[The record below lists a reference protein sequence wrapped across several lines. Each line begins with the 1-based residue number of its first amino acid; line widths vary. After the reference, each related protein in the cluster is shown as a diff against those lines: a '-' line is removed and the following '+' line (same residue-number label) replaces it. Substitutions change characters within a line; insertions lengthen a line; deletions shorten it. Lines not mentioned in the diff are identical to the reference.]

1 MKTRLPKVLLT
12 ALLSISSY
20 TIQAAPYYD
29 SINGIIAVETGSIAY
44 IPESV
49 KPTLSHSVAKD
60 GEGTLTYTG
69 TGTFY
74 SSLYVREGEMQIG
87 NGTTD
92 TSIKF
97 DPAGYFPN
105 KRPDLGTEGRYI
117 AMQIGGKDA
126 IVRFNKANATSV
138 ETGYGVG
145 GANGNGTLI
154 IENGSN
160 VDLSGANMFNMG
172 DISLEEMTDPSTG
185 IPDGYNNAST
195 SSIGGT
201 VADATDLYKG
211 NYSTARN
218 GSGAI
223 FGRADILVTGNSRF
237 NIAYGN
243 VWMGEAT
250 LVVEG
255 SGTVVQVGTA
265 ANGNRF
271 LMGLGNESTA
281 EVVVKNKAIMEI
293 YAASTCE
300 LGYGRNSTALITVDG
315 DSSLIVHGNGSV
327 YMGWMD
333 DGVNTQ
339 LSATN
344 GSSIDFTDNHIYL
357 GRAAWVAVN
366 SSALVSTDDS
376 SRINAK
382 KITMEDGGSIR
393 NNGQIQIAEFV
404 ISGGS
409 LTNDGIILITD
420 KLKLDNRTTVSLN
433 LTSANQ
439 QQAILTLGKNATVE
453 TGEQI
458 TFNVTG
464 TENIKSGTSFV
475 LLSNDNQLQ
484 TENITLTGTQA
495 SIKDVDGVTVI
506 TLLEDI
512 FVARDPLAD
521 VLGAAAWGVQKSSQA
536 FTGTLWGGRTNAV
549 VLNTTYDAK
558 GGALPVAKT
567 IAWGTAYGQFSEI
580 NSCCDA
586 AGTDYNIYGAAIG
599 AEHQF
604 ASGRSIGAAIGY
616 DWGKVSPFHA
626 AAFDQ
631 ESKHAAMYGRAA
643 QWMLGTKGVLAVDL
657 AAAVGQTES
666 ELPAGDVEQD
676 SLQLNARVSYIRS
689 ISDKT
694 SVSAFA
700 GLQYYA
706 QSDDATANVK
716 VGTAQ
721 YLRTLAG
728 VGINHAVTAKATVFA
743 EASVYNDAMRHN
755 PEVIVDGFSYGVA
768 NPGRLGGTITAG
780 AAYDINDEWTLRG
793 SYSFDAA
800 KHSTEHSVNAGA
812 IYKF

>member
-1 MKTRLPKVLLT
+1 MKTRLPKSLLV
-12 ALLSISSY
+12 ALLATLGIGTATAQEVDGITKEISSSQTSSETLSIY
-20 TIQAAPYYD
+20 NNGNLLITNGAEYDMTDAGTFQINSGGKLTVTDGSFKGGSNNFWLYCGEISVEGDNSTVEVCRGTSAQNYRVLVGLSPNPADINVMNGGIFVSSASQFVSNFYSNSVVNINVDGAGSSFTQTEKTVRALYYPIGSSGRWEWHDQSYKADGSVHRYGGYYD
-29 SINGIIAVETGSIAY
+29 VESTLGASQKDTQGPTITYLCDSGTDKSGCHYDARDNVTTNIKVTNGGLVDFQSVVTYVGSFLDRNAQYNNKQLNLTVDKYSTLSFNRLEIYANTNISNNGGSILVNGDMNIY
-44 IPESV
+44 
-49 KPTLSHSVAKD
+49 T
-60 GEGTLTYTG
+60 GCTLTIN
-69 TGTFY
+69 
-74 SSLYVREGEMQIG
+74 L
-87 NGTTD
+87 
-92 TSIKF
+92 
-97 DPAGYFPN
+97 
-105 KRPDLGTEGRYI
+105 
-117 AMQIGGKDA
+117 
-126 IVRFNKANATSV
+126 
-138 ETGYGVG
+138 
-145 GANGNGTLI
+145 
-154 IENGSN
+154 
-160 VDLSGANMFNMG
+160 
-172 DISLEEMTDPSTG
+172 
-185 IPDGYNNAST
+185 
-195 SSIGGT
+195 
-201 VADATDLYKG
+201 
-211 NYSTARN
+211 
-218 GSGAI
+218 
-223 FGRADILVTGNSRF
+223 
-237 NIAYGN
+237 
-243 VWMGEAT
+243 
-250 LVVEG
+250 
-255 SGTVVQVGTA
+255 TA
-265 ANGNRF
+265 ANANK
-271 LMGLGNESTA
+271 
-281 EVVVKNKAIMEI
+281 EVITLNNGATISIKSWKDSIVDS
-293 YAASTCE
+293 AAT
-300 LGYGRNSTALITVDG
+300 R
-315 DSSLIVHGNGSV
+315 
-327 YMGWMD
+327 
-333 DGVNTQ
+333 
-339 LSATN
+339 ATN
-344 GSSIDFTDNHIYL
+344 DT
-357 GRAAWVAVN
+357 V
-366 SSALVSTDDS
+366 T
-376 SRINAK
+376 IN
-382 KITMEDGGSIR
+382 
-393 NNGQIQIAEFV
+393 
-404 ISGGS
+404 
-409 LTNDGIILITD
+409 IIGAQNMT
-420 KLKLDNRTTVSLN
+420 
-433 LTSANQ
+433 
-439 QQAILTLGKNATVE
+439 
-453 TGEQI
+453 
-458 TFNVTG
+458 
-464 TENIKSGTSFV
+464 SGTSFILFNTEQDLTGATV
-475 LLSNDNQLQ
+475 NISGTKAEIT
-484 TENITLTGTQA
+484 TENGQ
-495 SIKDVDGVTVI
+495 TVI

-626 AAFDQ
+626 ASFDQ

-689 ISDKT
+689 ISDKS